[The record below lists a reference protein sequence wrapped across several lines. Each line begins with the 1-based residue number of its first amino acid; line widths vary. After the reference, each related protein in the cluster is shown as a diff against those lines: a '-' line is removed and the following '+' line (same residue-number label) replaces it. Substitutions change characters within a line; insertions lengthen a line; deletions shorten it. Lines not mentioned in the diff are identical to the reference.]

1 MSKIFTAKFTTR
13 TDVSHGYGNNQNN
26 NGSLNNFFADDA
38 SYNSRNNF
46 NNDLS
51 LIGARNNNNN
61 NNYNQNNNNLSS
73 YSNQNNRYGGYQG
86 YERPSRERSS
96 RNLVKSAIETTSVIG
111 NKTIVN
117 GMLVNSEEYEGNGM
131 RGSKFSFEVNY
142 PDSSPSHT
150 NYNRTQSPP
159 NSYNNNNNK
168 NNYRSESS
176 EWRPKAIEIPIR
188 TAPAVDKSV
197 RFNEPSSSAY
207 SNRYPSSD
215 FRYNCNG
222 ANNSSYNSRY
232 TSSYAN
238 KPITRPTSSSYLNSS
253 NTAADVLTNRP
264 KYGISSLITNSS
276 SKLSPTSP
284 SSTGATAGSAASSAI
299 INANMNN
306 SNNTTSSSSSDRYKN
321 LTLSKQHSTDS
332 TEFTNTLAD
341 NELVKAQTIVVIE
354 KDPHTNKINQ
364 IKETFRLNNN
374 FDNLGYDQISEY
386 KSNLNDKNE
395 PVIKINESI
404 KFSNISAAD
413 LAKATAANRARSP
426 SRDATTEKVSFRNKL
441 LESSIETTSVINDT
455 TTVVEAPFNNY
466 LSK

>member
-13 TDVSHGYGNNQNN
+13 TDVSHGYGNNNNHQNN
-26 NGSLNNFFADDA
+26 NANGSLNNFFVDDA

-51 LIGARNNNNN
+51 LIGTRNNN
-61 NNYNQNNNNLSS
+61 NNYNNNNNNVNS
-73 YSNQNNRYGGYQG
+73 YGNNRYGGGYQG
-86 YERPSRERSS
+86 YERPSRARSS

-142 PDSSPSHT
+142 PDSSSSPSRA

-159 NSYNNNNNK
+159 NSYNNNT
-168 NNYRSESS
+168 NYRSESS

-197 RFNEPSSSAY
+197 RFNEPSSTY

-222 ANNSSYNSRY
+222 ANSSSYNSRY

-238 KPITRPTSSSYLNSS
+238 RPITRPTSSSYLNS
-253 NTAADVLTNRP
+253 NTAADVITNRP
-264 KYGISSLITNSS
+264 KYGISSLVTNSS

-284 SSTGATAGSAASSAI
+284 SSTAATAGSAASSAI
-299 INANMNN
+299 INANMN
-306 SNNTTSSSSSDRYKN
+306 SNNSSSSNSSDRYKN